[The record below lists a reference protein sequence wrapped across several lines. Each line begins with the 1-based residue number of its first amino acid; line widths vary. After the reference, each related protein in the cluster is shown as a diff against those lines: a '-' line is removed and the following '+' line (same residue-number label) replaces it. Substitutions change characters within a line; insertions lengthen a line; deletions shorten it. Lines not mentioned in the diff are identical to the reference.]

1 MRPPTYLYSSGAAA
15 SYISYNFARGGHC
28 GSNILY
34 SPIEEQ
40 KRACSPIFA
49 IECPKIL
56 KNIQHAM
63 QKKSSFLSTLCLYGD
78 IGAISSRNIGLF
90 ILISWLFHDLA

>member
-1 MRPPTYLYSSGAAA
+1 MSTLGSGAAA

-40 KRACSPIFA
+40 KQACSPIFA
-49 IECPKIL
+49 IECT
-56 KNIQHAM
+56 KNPQKYSTCHA
-63 QKKSSFLSTLCLYGD
+63 KKSSILSTLCLYGD
-78 IGAISSRNIGLF
+78 IRAILG
-90 ILISWLFHDLA
+90 WDLLLPMGCVKLSN